1 MGLTEILAILIL
13 IGVLTAIALLVVLLL
28 RKKTDTN
35 TAPVAA
41 ETVQAI
47 AQASSEATAALLR
60 DTMRREVTEPILRE
74 ERNSQST
81 LRTEMQTE
89 LRGSRT
95 ETVSTVQNSMDKLGQ
110 SLRESQRDTAELQAK
125 RISELTAAET
135 KLMTELKDAQTQ
147 RFAAQ
152 DARLEAMQKA
162 LNTLLSER
170 MDGLNT
176 TVSQRLAEV
185 EKQFKDFREQSA
197 ATQELLRKTMEER
210 MTAMQASNNE
220 KLEQMRS
227 TVDEKLQKTL
237 DERISQSFEAVNKRL
252 AEVYKGLGEMQTL
265 AGDVGDLKK
274 VMAGVKTRGILGEI
288 QLGAIITELLS
299 PEQYEENAVT
309 RPGTANR
316 VEFAIKLPGE
326 GDIPVYLPIDA
337 KFPADAYHHL
347 VDAYEAGDPEAIKAA
362 SAELE
367 ARIKGAA
374 KDIRDKYVE
383 PPYTTTFGI
392 MFLPFEGLYAEVV
405 RMGLVDILQN
415 QYRVSVAGPT
425 TLAALLNSLQ
435 MGFRTLAIQKRSG
448 EVWEVLGAVKTEF
461 GKFEDVLAKVQTR
474 LEQTGKELDTL
485 VGTRTRKINSK
496 LKSVTE
502 LPAAEAQ
509 RMLDGVV
516 AEEDT

>member
-1 MGLTEILAILIL
+1 MELIEILAILIL
-13 IGVLTAIALLVVLLL
+13 AAVLAAIALLVVLLL
-28 RKKTDTN
+28 RKPGGSAADP
-35 TAPVAA
+35 AAIAA
-41 ETVQAI
+41 ETSRAM
-47 AQASSEATAALLR
+47 T
-60 DTMRREVTEPILRE
+60 DTLRREVTDPILRE
-74 ERNSQST
+74 ERNSQSV

-95 ETVSTVQNSMDKLGQ
+95 ETTGVVQTSMEKLGQ
-110 SLRESQRDTAELQAK
+110 SLRESQRETAELQAK
-125 RISELTAAET
+125 RISELTEAER
-135 KLMTELKDAQTQ
+135 KLMAELTDAQTR
-147 RFAAQ
+147 RFEAQ
-152 DARLEAMQKA
+152 DARIEAMQKS
-162 LNTLLSER
+162 LNALLSER

-176 TVSQRLAEV
+176 TVGQRLTEV
-185 EKQFKDFREQSA
+185 EKQFRDFREQSA
-197 ATQELLRKTMEER
+197 AAQELLRKTMEER
-210 MTAMQASNNE
+210 MTAMQTANNE
-220 KLEQMRS
+220 KLEQMRA

-237 DERISQSFEAVNKRL
+237 DERISQSFKLVNERL
-252 AEVYKGLGEMQTL
+252 ADVYKGLGEMQTL

-288 QLGAIITELLS
+288 QLGAIISEMLS

-326 GDIPVYLPIDA
+326 GDQPVYLPIDA

-347 VDAYEAGDPEAIKAA
+347 VDAYEAGDPDAIKAA

-367 ARIKGAA
+367 TRIKSAA

-405 RMGLVDILQN
+405 RMGLVDVLQS

-461 GKFEDVLAKVQTR
+461 GKFEDALAKVQTR
-474 LEQTGKELDTL
+474 INQTGDELEKL
-485 VGTRTRKINSK
+485 VGARTRQINRK
-496 LKSVTE
+496 LKSVAE
-502 LPAAEAQ
+502 LPAADAQ
-509 RMLDGVV
+509 RLLDGVIV
-516 AEEDT
+516 EEDS

>member
-1 MGLTEILAILIL
+1 MGPVEIL
-13 IGVLTAIALLVVLLL
+13 VLLTFIAVLGAIALLVALLL
-28 RKKTDTN
+28 RKQTAADPAASADATARAMTDT
-35 TAPVAA
+35 
-41 ETVQAI
+41 
-47 AQASSEATAALLR
+47 L
-60 DTMRREVTEPILRE
+60 RREVTEPILRE
-74 ERNSQST
+74 EKNSQST
-81 LRTEMQTE
+81 LRTEMQAE
-89 LRGSRT
+89 LRGART
-95 ETVSTVQNSMDKLGQ
+95 ETVSTVQTSMEKLGQ
-110 SLRESQRDTAELQAK
+110 SLRESQRETAELQAK
-125 RISELTAAET
+125 RIADLNDSERKLMAELTE
-135 KLMTELKDAQTQ
+135 AQTR
-147 RFAAQ
+147 RFEAQ
-152 DARLEAMQKA
+152 DARIEAMQKS
-162 LNTLLSER
+162 LNALLSER

-176 TVSQRLAEV
+176 NVGQRLTEV

-197 ATQELLRKTMEER
+197 AAQELLRKTMEER
-210 MTAMQASNNE
+210 MTLMQTSNSE
-220 KLEQMRS
+220 KLEQMRA

-237 DERISQSFEAVNKRL
+237 DDRISQSFKLVNERL
-252 AEVYKGLGEMQTL
+252 ADVYKGLGEMQTL

-288 QLGAIITELLS
+288 QLGAIISEMLS

-326 GDIPVYLPIDA
+326 GDLPVYLPIDA

-362 SAELE
+362 SSELE
-367 ARIKGAA
+367 TRIKNAA

-405 RMGLVDILQN
+405 RMGLVDVLQT

-461 GKFEDVLAKVQTR
+461 GNFEKVLAKAKER
-474 LEQTGKELDTL
+474 IDQTGDELDKL
-485 VGTRTRKINSK
+485 IGTRTRQINRK
-496 LKSVTE
+496 LKSVAE
-502 LPAAEAQ
+502 LPAADAQ
-509 RMLDGVV
+509 KLLDGVI
-516 AEEDT
+516 EEE

>member
-1 MGLTEILAILIL
+1 MELVEILALLTLIAVL
-13 IGVLTAIALLVVLLL
+13 GVLALLVVLLT
-28 RKKTDTN
+28 RKQTAADPAAAADAARAMTDT
-35 TAPVAA
+35 
-41 ETVQAI
+41 
-47 AQASSEATAALLR
+47 L
-60 DTMRREVTEPILRE
+60 RREVTEPILRE
-74 ERNSQST
+74 EKNNQST
-81 LRTEMQTE
+81 LRTEMQAE
-89 LRGSRT
+89 LRGTRT
-95 ETVSTVQNSMDKLGQ
+95 ETVSTVQTSMEKLGQ
-110 SLRESQRDTAELQAK
+110 SLRETQRETAELQAK
-125 RISELTAAET
+125 RIADLNESERKLMAELT
-135 KLMTELKDAQTQ
+135 DAQTR
-147 RFAAQ
+147 RFEAQ
-152 DARLEAMQKA
+152 DARIEAMQKS

-176 TVSQRLAEV
+176 TVGQRLSEV

-197 ATQELLRKTMEER
+197 AAQELLRKTMEER
-210 MTAMQASNNE
+210 MTLMQTSNSE
-220 KLEQMRS
+220 KLEQMRA

-237 DERISQSFEAVNKRL
+237 DERISQSFKMVNERL
-252 AEVYKGLGEMQTL
+252 ADVYKGLGEMQTL

-288 QLGAIITELLS
+288 QLGAIISEMLS

-326 GDIPVYLPIDA
+326 GDQPVYLPIDA

-347 VDAYEAGDPEAIKAA
+347 VDAYEAGDPDAIKAA
-362 SAELE
+362 SSELE

-405 RMGLVDILQN
+405 RMGLVDVLQA

-461 GKFEDVLAKVQTR
+461 GNFEKVLAKAKER
-474 LEQTGKELDTL
+474 IDQTGDELDKL
-485 VGTRTRKINSK
+485 IGTRTRQINRK
-496 LKSVTE
+496 LKSVAE
-502 LPAAEAQ
+502 LPAADAQ
-509 RMLDGVV
+509 KLLDGVID
-516 AEEDT
+516 EE

>member
-1 MGLTEILAILIL
+1 MELIEYLAIIILALLIA
-13 IGVLTAIALLVVLLL
+13 VIALLVILLT
-28 RKKTDTN
+28 RKPAAADPSIVAEAVNRELSRAMTDT
-35 TAPVAA
+35 
-41 ETVQAI
+41 
-47 AQASSEATAALLR
+47 L
-60 DTMRREVTEPILRE
+60 RREVTDPILRE
-74 ERNSQST
+74 ERNNQST
-81 LRTEMQTE
+81 LRTEMQNE

-95 ETVSTVQNSMDKLGQ
+95 ETSGVVQTSMEKLGQ
-110 SLRESQRDTAELQAK
+110 SLRESQRETAELQAK
-125 RISELTAAET
+125 RIAELTEAET
-135 KLMTELKDAQTQ
+135 KLMGELKEAQNLRFDAQDK
-147 RFAAQ
+147 RI
-152 DARLEAMQKA
+152 EAMQKS
-162 LNTLLSER
+162 LNALLSER

-176 TVSQRLAEV
+176 NVSQRLSEV
-185 EKQFKDFREQSA
+185 EKQFKEFREQSA
-197 ATQELLRKTMEER
+197 AGQEQLRKTMEER
-210 MTAMQASNNE
+210 MTAMQTSNNE
-220 KLEQMRS
+220 KLEIMRA

-237 DERISQSFEAVNKRL
+237 DERISQSFKAVNDRL
-252 AEVYKGLGEMQTL
+252 ADVYKGLGEMQTL

-288 QLGAIITELLS
+288 QLGAIITEMLS

-326 GDIPVYLPIDA
+326 GDVPVYLPIDA

-347 VDAYEAGDPEAIKAA
+347 VDAYEAGDPDAIKAA
-362 SAELE
+362 SSELE
-367 ARIKGAA
+367 TRIKSAA

-405 RMGLVDILQN
+405 RMGLVDILQT

-461 GKFEDVLAKVQTR
+461 GKFEDALAKVQTR
-474 LEQTGKELDTL
+474 INQTGDELEKL
-485 VGTRTRKINSK
+485 VGTRTRQINRR
-496 LKSVTE
+496 LKSVAE
-502 LPAAEAQ
+502 LPAADAQ
-509 RMLDGVV
+509 KLLDGVIV
-516 AEEDT
+516 EEDT

>member
-1 MGLTEILAILIL
+1 MELIEILAILIL
-13 IGVLTAIALLVVLLL
+13 AGVLAALALLAVML
-28 RKKTDTN
+28 RRRPRADN
-35 TAPVAA
+35 PAAA
-41 ETVQAI
+41 EA
-47 AQASSEATAALLR
+47 AAEATARVLIETLH
-60 DTMRREVTEPILRE
+60 REVTDPILRE
-74 ERNSQST
+74 EKSSQSL
-81 LRTEMQTE
+81 LRSELQNE

-95 ETVSTVQNSMDKLGQ
+95 ETTGVVQTSVEKLGQ
-110 SLRESQRDTAELQAK
+110 TLRESQRETAALQAQ
-125 RISELTAAET
+125 RISELTEAER
-135 KLMTELKDAQTQ
+135 KLMAELAQAQ
-147 RFAAQ
+147 ARRFEAQ

-162 LNTLLSER
+162 LNALLSER

-185 EKQFKDFREQSA
+185 DKQFRDFREQSA
-197 ATQELLRKTMEER
+197 AAQENLRRTMEER
-210 MTAMQASNNE
+210 MTAMQTANNE
-220 KLEQMRS
+220 KLEIMRA

-237 DERISQSFEAVNKRL
+237 DERISQSFKAVNDRL
-252 AEVYKGLGEMQTL
+252 ADVYKGLGEMQTL

-288 QLGAIITELLS
+288 QLGAIISEILS

-326 GDIPVYLPIDA
+326 GDQPVYLPVDA

-367 ARIKGAA
+367 TRIKGAA

-405 RMGLVDILQN
+405 RMGLVDILQT

-461 GKFEDVLAKVQTR
+461 GKFEDALAKVQTR
-474 LEQTGKELDTL
+474 INQTGDELEKL
-485 VGTRTRKINSK
+485 VGARTRQINRK
-496 LKSVTE
+496 LKSVAE

-509 RMLDGVV
+509 KLLDGVMG
-516 AEEDT
+516 EEES

>member
-1 MGLTEILAILIL
+1 MELIEILAILIL
-13 IGVLTAIALLVVLLL
+13 VAVLGAIALLVALLL
-28 RKKTDTN
+28 RKPAAADPT
-35 TAPVAA
+35 VAA
-41 ETVQAI
+41 E
-47 AQASSEATAALLR
+47 ATARAMT
-60 DTMRREVTEPILRE
+60 DTLRREVTDPILRE
-74 ERNSQST
+74 EKNSQSM

-95 ETVSTVQNSMDKLGQ
+95 ETVSTVQTSMERLGQ
-110 SLRESQRDTAELQAK
+110 SLRESQRETAELQAK
-125 RISELTAAET
+125 RISELTEAERA
-135 KLMTELKDAQTQ
+135 LMAELADAQSR
-147 RFAAQ
+147 RFEAQ
-152 DARLEAMQKA
+152 DARIEAMQKSLGA
-162 LNTLLSER
+162 LLSER

-176 TVSQRLAEV
+176 TVGQRLAEV

-197 ATQELLRKTMEER
+197 AAQELLRKTMEDR
-210 MTAMQASNNE
+210 MTVMQTANNE
-220 KLEQMRS
+220 KLEQMRA

-237 DERISQSFEAVNKRL
+237 DERISQSFKLVNERL
-252 AEVYKGLGEMQTL
+252 ADVYKGLGEMQTL

-288 QLGAIITELLS
+288 QLGAIISEMLS

-309 RPGTANR
+309 RPGTSNR

-347 VDAYEAGDPEAIKAA
+347 VDAYETGNPEAIKAA
-362 SAELE
+362 SSELE
-367 ARIKGAA
+367 TRIKSSA

-392 MFLPFEGLYAEVV
+392 MFLPFEGLYAEVI
-405 RMGLVDILQN
+405 RMGLVDVLQS

-461 GKFEDVLAKVQTR
+461 GNFEKVLAKAKER
-474 LEQTGKELDTL
+474 IDQTGDELDKL
-485 VGTRTRKINSK
+485 IGTRTRQINRK
-496 LKSVTE
+496 LKSVAE
-502 LPAAEAQ
+502 LPAADAQ
-509 RMLDGVV
+509 RLLDGVIV
-516 AEEDT
+516 EEDA

>member
-1 MGLTEILAILIL
+1 MELIEYLAIIILALLIA
-13 IGVLTAIALLVVLLL
+13 VIALLVILLT
-28 RKKTDTN
+28 RKPAAADPSVVAEAVNRELSRAMTDT
-35 TAPVAA
+35 
-41 ETVQAI
+41 
-47 AQASSEATAALLR
+47 L
-60 DTMRREVTEPILRE
+60 RREVTDPILRE
-74 ERNSQST
+74 ERNNQST
-81 LRTEMQTE
+81 LRTEMQNE

-95 ETVSTVQNSMDKLGQ
+95 ETSGVVQTSMEKLGQ
-110 SLRESQRDTAELQAK
+110 SLRESQRETAELQAK
-125 RISELTAAET
+125 RIAELTEAET
-135 KLMTELKDAQTQ
+135 KLMGELKEAQNLRFDAQDK
-147 RFAAQ
+147 RI
-152 DARLEAMQKA
+152 EAMQKS
-162 LNTLLSER
+162 LNALLSER

-176 TVSQRLAEV
+176 NVSQRLSEV
-185 EKQFKDFREQSA
+185 EKQFKEFREQSA
-197 ATQELLRKTMEER
+197 AGQEQLRKTMEER
-210 MTAMQASNNE
+210 MTAMQTSNNE
-220 KLEQMRS
+220 KLEIMRA

-237 DERISQSFEAVNKRL
+237 DERISQSFKAVNDRL
-252 AEVYKGLGEMQTL
+252 ADVYKGLGEMQTL

-288 QLGAIITELLS
+288 QLGAIITEMLS

-326 GDIPVYLPIDA
+326 GDVPVYLPIDA

-347 VDAYEAGDPEAIKAA
+347 VDAYEAGDPDAIKAA
-362 SAELE
+362 SSELE
-367 ARIKGAA
+367 TRIKSAA

-405 RMGLVDILQN
+405 RMGLVDVLQT

-461 GKFEDVLAKVQTR
+461 GKFEGVLAKAKER
-474 LEQTGKELDTL
+474 IDQTGDELDKL
-485 VGTRTRKINSK
+485 IGTRTRQINRK
-496 LKSVTE
+496 LKSVAE
-502 LPAAEAQ
+502 LPTADAQ
-509 RMLDGVV
+509 KLLDGVIV
-516 AEEDT
+516 EEEG

>member
-1 MGLTEILAILIL
+1 MEPVEILALLCLLGIL
-13 IGVLTAIALLVVLLL
+13 GAVGLLVVLLL
-28 RKKTDTN
+28 RMSKAAGGNGGDD
-35 TAPVAA
+35 AA
-41 ETVQAI
+41 ETL
-47 AQASSEATAALLR
+47 ALTRQLP
-60 DTMRREVTEPILRE
+60 DTLRREVTEPLLRE

-95 ETVSTVQNSMDKLGQ
+95 ETTTTVQNSMEKLGQ
-110 SLRESQRDTAELQAK
+110 SLRESQRETAELQAK
-125 RISELTAAET
+125 RISELTAAEER
-135 KLMTELKDAQTQ
+135 LMAELKEAQNQ

-152 DARLEAMQKA
+152 DARIEALQKS

-176 TVSQRLAEV
+176 TVSRRLEEV
-185 EKQFKDFREQSA
+185 ERQFRDFREQSA
-197 ATQELLRKTMEER
+197 AAQESLRKTMEER
-210 MTAMQASNNE
+210 MDAMQKSNGE
-220 KLEQMRS
+220 KLEQMRA

-237 DERISQSFEAVNKRL
+237 DERISQSFQTVQERL
-252 AEVYKGLGEMQTL
+252 ADVYKGLGEMQTL

-288 QLGAIITELLS
+288 QLGAIMAEILS
-299 PEQYEENAVT
+299 PEQYEENVVT

-316 VEFAIKLPGE
+316 VEFAVRLPGE
-326 GDIPVYLPIDA
+326 GDQPIYLPIDA

-347 VDAYEAGDPEAIKAA
+347 VDAYEEGNPDRIKAA
-362 SAELE
+362 ATELE
-367 ARIKGAA
+367 ARIKGCA

-392 MFLPFEGLYAEVV
+392 LFLPFEGLYAEVV
-405 RMGLVDILQN
+405 RMGLVDVLQT

-461 GKFEDVLAKVQTR
+461 GKFEDALAKVQTR
-474 LEQTGKELDTL
+474 INQTGDELEKL
-485 VGTRTRKINSK
+485 VGARTRQINRK
-496 LKSVTE
+496 LKSVAE
-502 LPAAEAQ
+502 LPADDA
-509 RMLDGVV
+509 RKLLDSAV
-516 AEEDT
+516 AEEE

>member
-1 MGLTEILAILIL
+1 MEPIEILAILIL
-13 IGVLTAIALLVVLLL
+13 VGVLAAVALLVVLL
-28 RKKTDTN
+28 RKK
-35 TAPVAA
+35 P
-41 ETVQAI
+41 ESTVD
-47 AQASSEATAALLR
+47 TAALSAAFSDAL
-60 DTMRREVTEPILRE
+60 RREVTDPILRE
-74 ERNSQST
+74 ERHNQST
-81 LRTEMQTE
+81 LRTELQTE

-95 ETVSTVQNSMDKLGQ
+95 ETTGVVQTSVEKLGQ
-110 SLRESQRDTAELQAK
+110 SLRESQRETAELQAK
-125 RISELTAAET
+125 RISELTEAET
-135 KLMTELKDAQTQ
+135 KLMAELAQAQ
-147 RFAAQ
+147 ARRFEAQ
-152 DARLEAMQKA
+152 DARLEAMQKS
-162 LNTLLSER
+162 LNALLSER

-176 TVSQRLAEV
+176 TVGQRLAEV
-185 EKQFKDFREQSA
+185 DKQFKDFREQSA
-197 ATQELLRKTMEER
+197 AAQELLRKTMEDR
-210 MTAMQASNNE
+210 MTAMQTRNAE
-220 KLEQMRS
+220 QLEQMRA

-237 DERISQSFEAVNKRL
+237 DERISQSFKLVNERL
-252 AEVYKGLGEMQTL
+252 ADVYKGLGEMQTL

-288 QLGAIITELLS
+288 QLGAIISEILS

-326 GDIPVYLPIDA
+326 GDQPVYLPIDA

-347 VDAYEAGDPEAIKAA
+347 VDAYEAGDPDRIKAA
-362 SAELE
+362 SSELE
-367 ARIKGAA
+367 TRIKGAA

-405 RMGLVDILQN
+405 RMGLVDILQT

-461 GKFEDVLAKVQTR
+461 GNFEKVLAKAKER
-474 LEQTGKELDTL
+474 IDQTGDELDKL
-485 VGTRTRKINSK
+485 IGTRTRQINRK
-496 LKSVTE
+496 LKSVAE
-502 LPAAEAQ
+502 LPAADAQ
-509 RMLDGVV
+509 KLLDGVIV
-516 AEEDT
+516 EEDS

>member
-1 MGLTEILAILIL
+1 MELIEILAILIL
-13 IGVLTAIALLVVLLL
+13 LGVLTAVALLVVLLL
-28 RKKTDTN
+28 RKQ
-35 TAPVAA
+35 TAADPAA
-41 ETVQAI
+41 A
-47 AQASSEATAALLR
+47 ADATARAMA
-60 DTMRREVTEPILRE
+60 DTLRREVTEPILRE

-95 ETVSTVQNSMDKLGQ
+95 ETTGVVQTSMEKLGQ
-110 SLRESQRDTAELQAK
+110 SLRDSQRETAELQAK
-125 RISELTAAET
+125 RISELTEAER
-135 KLMTELKDAQTQ
+135 KLMAELTEAQNR
-147 RFAAQ
+147 RFEAQ
-152 DARLEAMQKA
+152 DARLEAMQKS
-162 LNTLLSER
+162 LNALLSER
-170 MDGLNT
+170 MDGLNN
-176 TVSQRLAEV
+176 TVSQKLTEV
-185 EKQFKDFREQSA
+185 DKQFKDFREQSA
-197 ATQELLRKTMEER
+197 AAQELLRKTMEER
-210 MTAMQASNNE
+210 MTAMQTANNE
-220 KLEQMRS
+220 KLEQMRA

-237 DERISQSFEAVNKRL
+237 DERISQSFKAVNDRL
-252 AEVYKGLGEMQTL
+252 ADVYKGLGEMQTL

-288 QLGAIITELLS
+288 QLGAIISEMLS

-326 GDIPVYLPIDA
+326 NDQPVYLPIDA

-347 VDAYEAGDPEAIKAA
+347 VDAYEAGDPDAIKAA
-362 SAELE
+362 SSELE
-367 ARIKGAA
+367 TRIKGAA

-405 RMGLVDILQN
+405 RMGLVDVLQN

-425 TLAALLNSLQ
+425 TLSALLSSLQ

-461 GKFEDVLAKVQTR
+461 GNFEKVLAKAKER
-474 LEQTGKELDTL
+474 IDQTGDELDKL
-485 VGTRTRKINSK
+485 IGTRTRQINRK
-496 LKSVTE
+496 LKSVAE
-502 LPAAEAQ
+502 LPAADAQ
-509 RMLDGVV
+509 RMLDGIS
-516 AEEDT
+516 AEEDS

>member
-1 MGLTEILAILIL
+1 MELIEILAILVL
-13 IGVLTAIALLVVLLL
+13 VGVLTAIALLVVLLL
-28 RKKTDTN
+28 RKKPDTG
-35 TAPVAA
+35 TADPA
-41 ETVQAI
+41 AI
-47 AQASSEATAALLR
+47 AASAAEATARAMTE
-60 DTMRREVTEPILRE
+60 TMRREVTDPILRE

-95 ETVSTVQNSMDKLGQ
+95 EMINTVQNSVDKLGQ
-110 SLRESQRDTAELQAK
+110 SLRESQKDTAELQAK

-152 DARLEAMQKA
+152 DARLESMQKA

-176 TVSQRLAEV
+176 TVGQRLAEV

-197 ATQELLRKTMEER
+197 AAQELLRKTMEER

-237 DERISQSFEAVNKRL
+237 DERISQSFKAVNDRL
-252 AEVYKGLGEMQTL
+252 ADVYKGLGEMQTL

-299 PEQYEENAVT
+299 PEQYEENAIT

-405 RMGLVDILQN
+405 RMGLVDILQT

-461 GKFEDVLAKVQTR
+461 GKFEDALAKVQTR
-474 LEQTGKELDTL
+474 INQTGDELEKL
-485 VGTRTRKINSK
+485 VGARTRQINRK
-496 LKSVTE
+496 LKSVAE
-502 LPAAEAQ
+502 LPAADAQ
-509 RMLDGVV
+509 KLLDGVIV
-516 AEEDT
+516 EEDT

>member
-1 MGLTEILAILIL
+1 MELVEILAVIIL
-13 IGVLTAIALLVVLLL
+13 VLLLAAISLLVILLL
-28 RKKTDTN
+28 RKPRVTVDPGAVSDAVDKGMSRALTDT
-35 TAPVAA
+35 
-41 ETVQAI
+41 
-47 AQASSEATAALLR
+47 L
-60 DTMRREVTEPILRE
+60 RREVTDPILRA
-74 ERNSQST
+74 ERDSQST
-81 LRTEMQTE
+81 LRTEMQSE

-95 ETVSTVQNSMDKLGQ
+95 ETTNTIQTSVEQLGKT
-110 SLRESQRDTAELQAK
+110 LRESQKDTADLQAK
-125 RISELTAAET
+125 RISELTEAET
-135 KLMTELKDAQTQ
+135 KLMAELTEAQNR
-147 RFAAQ
+147 RFEAQ
-152 DARLEAMQKA
+152 DARLEAMQKS
-162 LNTLLSER
+162 LNALLSER

-176 TVSQRLAEV
+176 NVGQRLSEV
-185 EKQFKDFREQSA
+185 DKQFKEFREQSTA
-197 ATQELLRKTMEER
+197 NQELLRKTMEDR
-210 MTAMQASNNE
+210 MTAMQTRNTE
-220 KLEQMRS
+220 QLEQMRA

-237 DERISQSFEAVNKRL
+237 DERISQSFKAVNDRL
-252 AEVYKGLGEMQTL
+252 ADVYKGLGEMQTL

-288 QLGAIITELLS
+288 QLGAIITEMLS

-326 GDIPVYLPIDA
+326 NDQPVYLPIDA

-374 KDIRDKYVE
+374 KDIRDKYLE

-405 RMGLVDILQN
+405 RMGLVDVLQN

-461 GKFEDVLAKVQTR
+461 GKFEGVLAKAKER
-474 LEQTGKELDTL
+474 IDQTGDELDKL
-485 VGTRTRKINSK
+485 IGTRTRQINRK
-496 LKSVTE
+496 LKSVAE
-502 LPAAEAQ
+502 LPTADAQ
-509 RMLDGVV
+509 RLLDGVM
-516 AEEDT
+516 AEEEG

>member
-1 MGLTEILAILIL
+1 MEPVEILALLTLIA
-13 IGVLTAIALLVVLLL
+13 VLGAIALLVVLLTHKQTTADPAAVADAAA
-28 RKKTDTN
+28 RAMTDT
-35 TAPVAA
+35 
-41 ETVQAI
+41 
-47 AQASSEATAALLR
+47 L
-60 DTMRREVTEPILRE
+60 RREVTEPILRE
-74 ERNSQST
+74 EKNSQST
-81 LRTEMQTE
+81 LRTEMQAE
-89 LRGSRT
+89 LRGNRT
-95 ETVSTVQNSMDKLGQ
+95 ETVSTVQTSMEKLGQ

-125 RISELTAAET
+125 RIAELTESER
-135 KLMTELKDAQTQ
+135 KLMAELADAQTR
-147 RFAAQ
+147 RFEAQ
-152 DARLEAMQKA
+152 DARIEAMQKS

-176 TVSQRLAEV
+176 TVGQRLSEV

-197 ATQELLRKTMEER
+197 AAQELLRKTMEER
-210 MTAMQASNNE
+210 MALMQTSNSE
-220 KLEQMRS
+220 KLEQMRA

-237 DERISQSFEAVNKRL
+237 DERISQSFKLVNERL
-252 AEVYKGLGEMQTL
+252 ADVYKGLGEMQTL

-288 QLGAIITELLS
+288 QLGAIISEMLS

-326 GDIPVYLPIDA
+326 GDQPVYLPIDA

-347 VDAYEAGDPEAIKAA
+347 VDAYEAGDPDAIKAA
-362 SAELE
+362 SSELE

-405 RMGLVDILQN
+405 RMGLVDVLQA

-461 GKFEDVLAKVQTR
+461 GNFERVLAKAKER
-474 LEQTGKELDTL
+474 IDQTGDELDKL
-485 VGTRTRKINSK
+485 IGTRTRQINRK
-496 LKSVTE
+496 LKSVAE
-502 LPAAEAQ
+502 LPAADAQ
-509 RMLDGVV
+509 KLLDGVI
-516 AEEDT
+516 EEE

>member
-1 MGLTEILAILIL
+1 MELIEILAILIL
-13 IGVLTAIALLVVLLL
+13 VAVLGAIALLVALLL
-28 RKKTDTN
+28 RKPAAADPAAAADATVRAMTDT
-35 TAPVAA
+35 
-41 ETVQAI
+41 
-47 AQASSEATAALLR
+47 L
-60 DTMRREVTEPILRE
+60 RREVTDPILRE
-74 ERNSQST
+74 EKNSQST
-81 LRTEMQTE
+81 LRTELQTE

-95 ETVSTVQNSMDKLGQ
+95 ETTGVVQTSMERLGQ
-110 SLRESQRDTAELQAK
+110 SLRETQRETAELQAK
-125 RISELTAAET
+125 RISELTESERALMAE
-135 KLMTELKDAQTQ
+135 LAEAQNR
-147 RFAAQ
+147 RFEAQ

-176 TVSQRLAEV
+176 TVSQRLTEV
-185 EKQFKDFREQSA
+185 DKQFKDFREQSA
-197 ATQELLRKTMEER
+197 AAQELLRKTMEER
-210 MTAMQASNNE
+210 MTVMQTANNE
-220 KLEQMRS
+220 KLEQMRA

-237 DERISQSFEAVNKRL
+237 DERISQSFKMVNDRL
-252 AEVYKGLGEMQTL
+252 TEVYKGLGEMQTL

-288 QLGAIITELLS
+288 QLGAIISEILS

-309 RPGTANR
+309 RPGTSNR

-326 GDIPVYLPIDA
+326 GNIPVDLPIDA

-347 VDAYEAGDPEAIKAA
+347 VDAYETGNPEAIKAA
-362 SAELE
+362 SSELE
-367 ARIKGAA
+367 TRIKGAA

-405 RMGLVDILQN
+405 RMGLVDVLQS

-502 LPAAEAQ
+502 LPAADAQ
-509 RMLDGVV
+509 RLLDGVIV
-516 AEEDT
+516 EEEG

>member
-1 MGLTEILAILIL
+1 MELIEILAILIL
-13 IGVLTAIALLVVLLL
+13 AAVLAAIALLVVLLL
-28 RKKTDTN
+28 RKPAAAD
-35 TAPVAA
+35 PVAA
-41 ETVQAI
+41 A
-47 AQASSEATAALLR
+47 EATARAMT
-60 DTMRREVTEPILRE
+60 DTLRREVTEPILRE
-74 ERNSQST
+74 ERNGQST
-81 LRTEMQTE
+81 LRTEIQTE

-95 ETVSTVQNSMDKLGQ
+95 ETTGVVQTSMEQLGK
-110 SLRESQRDTAELQAK
+110 SLRESQRETAELQAK
-125 RISELTAAET
+125 RISDLTASEER
-135 KLMTELKDAQTQ
+135 LMNELAQAQTR
-147 RFAAQ
+147 RFEAQ
-152 DARLEAMQKA
+152 DARLDTMQKG

-170 MDGLNT
+170 MDGLNA
-176 TVSQRLAEV
+176 TVNQRLSDV
-185 EKQFKDFREQSA
+185 DKQFKDFREQSA
-197 ATQELLRKTMEER
+197 AAQELLRKTMDDR
-210 MTAMQASNNE
+210 MTAMQTNNSE
-220 KLEQMRS
+220 KLEQMRA

-237 DERISQSFEAVNKRL
+237 DERISQSFKMVNDRL
-252 AEVYKGLGEMQTL
+252 ADVYKGLGEMQTL

-274 VMAGVKTRGILGEI
+274 VMAGVKTRGILGEL
-288 QLGAIITELLS
+288 QLGAIISEILS
-299 PEQYEENAVT
+299 PEQYEENIVT

-316 VEFAIKLPGE
+316 VEFAVKLPGE
-326 GDIPVYLPIDA
+326 NDQPVLLPIDA

-362 SAELE
+362 ASELE
-367 ARIKGAA
+367 TRIKGAA

-405 RMGLVDILQN
+405 RMGLVDVLQT

-474 LEQTGKELDTL
+474 IEQTSKELDTL

-516 AEEDT
+516 VEEDT

>member
-1 MGLTEILAILIL
+1 MEPIEILAILIL
-13 IGVLTAIALLVVLLL
+13 VGVLAAVALLVVLLL
-28 RKKTDTN
+28 RKKPEPAVD
-35 TAPVAA
+35 P
-41 ETVQAI
+41 
-47 AQASSEATAALLR
+47 AALSAALR
-60 DTMRREVTEPILRE
+60 DALREAMRAEVTDPILRE
-74 ERNSQST
+74 ERNSQSM
-81 LRTEMQTE
+81 LRTELQTE

-95 ETVSTVQNSMDKLGQ
+95 ETTGVVQTSVEKLGQ
-110 SLRESQRDTAELQAK
+110 SLRESQRETAELQAK
-125 RISELTAAET
+125 RISELTEAEA
-135 KLMTELKDAQTQ
+135 KLMAELAQAQ
-147 RFAAQ
+147 ARRFEAQ
-152 DARLEAMQKA
+152 DARIEAMQKA
-162 LNTLLSER
+162 LNALLSER

-176 TVSQRLAEV
+176 TVGQRLAEV
-185 EKQFKDFREQSA
+185 EKQFRDFREQSA
-197 ATQELLRKTMEER
+197 AAQELLRKTMEER
-210 MTAMQASNNE
+210 MTVMQTANNE
-220 KLEQMRS
+220 KLEIMRA

-237 DERISQSFEAVNKRL
+237 DERISQSFKLVNERL
-252 AEVYKGLGEMQTL
+252 ADVYKGLGEMQTL

-288 QLGAIITELLS
+288 QLGAIISEILS

-326 GDIPVYLPIDA
+326 GDQPVYLPIDA

-347 VDAYEAGDPEAIKAA
+347 VDAYEAGDPDAIKAA
-362 SAELE
+362 SSELE
-367 ARIKGAA
+367 TRIKGAA

-405 RMGLVDILQN
+405 RMGLVDVLQT

-461 GKFEDVLAKVQTR
+461 GNFEKVLAKAKER
-474 LEQTGKELDTL
+474 IDQTGDELDKL
-485 VGTRTRKINSK
+485 IGTRTRQINRK
-496 LKSVTE
+496 LKSVAE
-502 LPAAEAQ
+502 LPAADAQ
-509 RMLDGVV
+509 KLLDGVIG
-516 AEEDT
+516 EEDA

>member
-1 MGLTEILAILIL
+1 MGLIEILAILIL
-13 IGVLTAIALLVVLLL
+13 VGVLTAVALLVALLL
-28 RKKTDTN
+28 RKP
-35 TAPVAA
+35 TAADPAA
-41 ETVQAI
+41 A
-47 AQASSEATAALLR
+47 ADATARAMA
-60 DTMRREVTEPILRE
+60 DTLRREVTDPILRE
-74 ERNSQST
+74 EKNSQSM

-95 ETVSTVQNSMDKLGQ
+95 ETTGVVQTSMEKLGQ
-110 SLRESQRDTAELQAK
+110 SLRESQRETAELQAK
-125 RISELTAAET
+125 RISELTGAER
-135 KLMTELKDAQTQ
+135 KLMAELTEAQNR
-147 RFAAQ
+147 RFEAQ
-152 DARLEAMQKA
+152 DARLEAMQKS
-162 LNTLLSER
+162 LNALLSER
-170 MDGLNT
+170 MDGLNN
-176 TVSQRLAEV
+176 TVSQKLSEV

-197 ATQELLRKTMEER
+197 ANQELLRKTMEER
-210 MTAMQASNNE
+210 MTVMQTSNNE
-220 KLEQMRS
+220 KLEQMRA

-237 DERISQSFEAVNKRL
+237 DERISQSFKTVNDRL
-252 AEVYKGLGEMQTL
+252 ADVYKGLGEMQTL

-288 QLGAIITELLS
+288 QLGAIISEMLS

-326 GDIPVYLPIDA
+326 NDQPVYLPIDA

-347 VDAYEAGDPEAIKAA
+347 VDAYEAGDPDAIKAA
-362 SAELE
+362 SSELE
-367 ARIKGAA
+367 TRIKGAA

-405 RMGLVDILQN
+405 RMGLVDVLQS

-461 GKFEDVLAKVQTR
+461 GNFEKVLAKAKER
-474 LEQTGKELDTL
+474 IDQTGDELDKL
-485 VGTRTRKINSK
+485 IGTRTRQINRK
-496 LKSVTE
+496 LKSVAE
-502 LPAAEAQ
+502 LPAADAQ
-509 RMLDGVV
+509 KLLDGVIV
-516 AEEDT
+516 EEEG

>member
-1 MGLTEILAILIL
+1 MELIEILAILIL
-13 IGVLTAIALLVVLLL
+13 AGVLAAVTLLVVLLL
-28 RKKTDTN
+28 RAKKADSD
-35 TAPVAA
+35 
-41 ETVQAI
+41 AI
-47 AQASSEATAALLR
+47 ARSVTATL
-60 DTMRREVTEPILRE
+60 RREVTDPILRE
-74 ERNSQST
+74 EQNSQSV
-81 LRTEMQTE
+81 LRTELQTE

-95 ETVSTVQNSMDKLGQ
+95 ETTGVVQTSMEKLGQ
-110 SLRESQRDTAELQAK
+110 SLRESQRETAELQAK
-125 RISELTAAET
+125 RISELTEAET
-135 KLMTELKDAQTQ
+135 KLMAELAQAQ
-147 RFAAQ
+147 ARRFEAQ
-152 DARLEAMQKA
+152 DARLETMQKSLHA
-162 LNTLLSER
+162 LLSER

-176 TVSQRLAEV
+176 NVGQRLAEV
-185 EKQFKDFREQSA
+185 DKQFKDFREQSA
-197 ATQELLRKTMEER
+197 AAQEQLRRTMEER
-210 MTAMQASNNE
+210 MTVMQTANNE
-220 KLEQMRS
+220 KLEQMRA

-237 DERISQSFEAVNKRL
+237 DERISQSFKAVNDRL
-252 AEVYKGLGEMQTL
+252 ADVYKGLGEMQTL

-288 QLGAIITELLS
+288 QLGAIISEMLS

-326 GDIPVYLPIDA
+326 GDVPVYLPIDA

-347 VDAYEAGDPEAIKAA
+347 VDAYEAGDPDAIKAA
-362 SAELE
+362 SSELE
-367 ARIKGAA
+367 TRIKSAA
-374 KDIRDKYVE
+374 KDIRDKYIE

-405 RMGLVDILQN
+405 RMGLVDILQT

-474 LEQTGKELDTL
+474 IEQTSKELDTL

-516 AEEDT
+516 VEEDT